1 MKEKR
6 HKMKEGTR
14 RRPLP
19 MDRADNESIRY
30 DNRHNVL
37 LILFN
42 LSASSGGLPT
52 FFASARYV
60 KLVTQS
66 NNRSPR
72 WRHTGQTLCAN
83 GPVRSATTG
92 SIRCGCCNRL
102 SDAKI
107 LLPVNERRARF
118 YHSTRIMGQNKKKK
132 TRVRPDGAAR
142 RRPRGGGRRRR
153 YVIVEPARSGRS
165 CIFKPKNAARV
176 PSRWM
181 IN

>member
-1 MKEKR
+1 MQEREIPPSSLSFFKNEYASISGASGRFGSKMARSVTLLLRGLLLPQFALQPVGWKKKRKMEIFFHRKILEEKKMKEKR

-72 WRHTGQTLCAN
+72 
-83 GPVRSATTG
+83 
-92 SIRCGCCNRL
+92 
-102 SDAKI
+102 
-107 LLPVNERRARF
+107 
-118 YHSTRIMGQNKKKK
+118 
-132 TRVRPDGAAR
+132 
-142 RRPRGGGRRRR
+142 
-153 YVIVEPARSGRS
+153 
-165 CIFKPKNAARV
+165 
-176 PSRWM
+176 
-181 IN
+181 

>member
-132 TRVRPDGAAR
+132 NTRSAR
-142 RRPRGGGRRRR
+142 RSCTKKAKRRRKKTQVCHSGASAFR
-153 YVIVEPARSGRS
+153 PELHLQAEECGART
-165 CIFKPKNAARV
+165 KPLND
-176 PSRWM
+176 
-181 IN
+181 

>member
-1 MKEKR
+1 MQEREIPPSSLSFFKNEYASISGASGRFSSKMARSVTLLLRGLLLPQFALQPVGWKKKRKMEIFFHRKILEEKKMKEKR

-72 WRHTGQTLCAN
+72 
-83 GPVRSATTG
+83 
-92 SIRCGCCNRL
+92 
-102 SDAKI
+102 
-107 LLPVNERRARF
+107 
-118 YHSTRIMGQNKKKK
+118 
-132 TRVRPDGAAR
+132 
-142 RRPRGGGRRRR
+142 
-153 YVIVEPARSGRS
+153 
-165 CIFKPKNAARV
+165 
-176 PSRWM
+176 
-181 IN
+181 